1 MEWLLGLVCGL
12 MCFGFLTE
20 DSGEYYCEYQKT
32 IASWEILVRDVGYRE
47 SVSRDAVLIL
57 NVALNVGL
65 FLFSSI
71 GSIIL
76 LMDYR
81 KQHKLRNERK
91 EEGEGEMVNEVE
103 DAVATDSVY
112 TALEHGTS
120 SIYNVLDPSA
130 NDMDQTCVQQT
141 DNSQKE
147 DGIFESVYENF

>member
-20 DSGEYYCEYQKT
+20 
-32 IASWEILVRDVGYRE
+32 DVGYRE